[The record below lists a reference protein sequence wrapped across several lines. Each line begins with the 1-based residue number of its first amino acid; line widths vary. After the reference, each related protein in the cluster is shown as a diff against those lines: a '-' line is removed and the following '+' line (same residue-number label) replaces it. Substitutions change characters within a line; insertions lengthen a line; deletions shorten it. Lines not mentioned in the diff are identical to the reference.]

1 MKKTL
6 LALALAGSLGALA
19 TSASAAEA
27 QVYGV
32 IDLGLTYLYSDA
44 DHNGVDGSGSL
55 KMTNAQEFGSRF
67 GIRGSEDLGNGTK
80 LSFVLE
86 NGFEADTGSLDQNGR
101 LFGREASLTWSG
113 DFGALAAGRLP
124 IFGSVLSANGLF
136 RAIDPLFANYTSAFG
151 SGAVTASLWTRVDN
165 AVSYRSPTVAGFTGY
180 AMYSFKNDSKV
191 DTTSREGMAD
201 ADRYASLAVR
211 FQQGPVEAVL
221 VADTTMYGNNR
232 HSGTTKLPDH
242 DDGVTVTLGGNYTL
256 DNGVKFLGFYQYFED
271 QSLNTAQRAGVMS
284 DGFKQ
289 LDGGLQ
295 YGFVT
300 GYGFNVGVH
309 VPVAGGVAKVMAGH
323 RDMHN
328 QGNVDFKRTMAAVGY
343 DYNLSKRTAVY
354 AMGGWSQEKVELHD
368 AAGTEATPWGYELT
382 VGMVHRF

>member
-6 LALALAGSLGALA
+6 LALALAGSLSALA

-32 IDLGLTYLYSDA
+32 IDVGLTYMHTDSDLPNA
-44 DHNGVDGSGSL
+44 DATDNL
-55 KMTNAQEFGSRF
+55 TMTNAQEFGSRF
-67 GIRGSEDLGNGTK
+67 GIRGSEDLGNGSK
-80 LSFVLE
+80 ISFVLE
-86 NGFEADTGSLDQNGR
+86 NGFKSDTGELDQSGR

-113 DFGALAAGRLP
+113 DFGALTAGRLP

-136 RAIDPLFANYTSAFG
+136 RAVDPLFANYTSAFG
-151 SGAVTASLWTRVDN
+151 SGHVSASMWTRVDN

-180 AMYSFKNDSKV
+180 AMYSFKNDSKA

-221 VADTTMYGNNR
+221 VADTTMYGNQRTN
-232 HSGTTKLPDH
+232 KFN
-242 DDGVTVTLGGNYTL
+242 DDGVTVTLGGNYKF
-256 DNGVKFLGFYQYFED
+256 DNGVKLVGFYQYFED
-271 QSLNTAQRAGVMS
+271 QELVTVIRGGIEKATVQEAG
-284 DGFKQ
+284 G
-289 LDGGLQ
+289 

-300 GYGFNVGVH
+300 GYGFNVGVN
-309 VPVAGGVAKVMAGH
+309 VPVAGGVAKAMIGH

-328 QGNVDFKRTMAAVGY
+328 QAEVDFKRTIGAVGY

-354 AMGGWSQEKVELHD
+354 AMGGYSYSKIET
-368 AAGTEATPWGYELT
+368 AATEYKPSGCEIT

>member
-19 TSASAAEA
+19 ASACAAET

-32 IDLGLTYLYSDA
+32 IDVGLTYLYSDA
-44 DHNGVDGSGSL
+44 DHNGADGSGSL

-86 NGFEADTGSLDQNGR
+86 NGFQSDTGGLDQNGR

-124 IFGSVLSANGLF
+124 IFGSVLSTNGLF
-136 RAIDPLFANYTSAFG
+136 RAVDPLFANYTSAFG
-151 SGAVTASLWTRVDN
+151 SGAVSASLWTRVDN

-180 AMYSFKNDSKV
+180 AMYSFKNDDVV

-201 ADRYASLAVR
+201 ADRYGSLAVR
-211 FQQGPVEAVL
+211 FQHGPVEAVL

-232 HSGTTKLPDH
+232 HAGTMKLADH

-256 DNGVKFLGFYQYFED
+256 GNGVKFLGFYQYFED
-271 QSLNTAQRAGVMS
+271 QSLNTAQRAGVIS
-284 DGFKQ
+284 A
-289 LDGGLQ
+289 GLAELKTT

-309 VPVAGGVAKVMAGH
+309 VPVAGGVAKAMVGH

-328 QGNVDFKRTMAAVGY
+328 EQNVDFKRTMAAVGY

-354 AMGGWSQEKVELHD
+354 AMGGWSQEEVEL

>member
-6 LALALAGSLGALA
+6 LALALAGSLSALA
-19 TSASAAEA
+19 TSASAADA

-32 IDLGLTYLYSDA
+32 IDLGLSYIYSDA
-44 DHNGVDGSGSL
+44 DHAGVDGSGTL

-86 NGFEADTGSLDQNGR
+86 NGFEADTGSLEQNSR

-136 RAIDPLFANYTSAFG
+136 RAVDPLFANYTSAFG
-151 SGAVTASLWTRVDN
+151 SGAVSASMWTRVDN

-180 AMYSFKNDSKV
+180 AMYSFKNDSKA

-221 VADTTMYGNNR
+221 VADTTMYGNQRTN
-232 HSGTTKLPDH
+232 KFN
-242 DDGVTVTLGGNYTL
+242 DDGVTVTLGGNYKF
-256 DNGVKFLGFYQYFED
+256 DNGVKLVGFYQYFED
-271 QSLNTAQRAGVMS
+271 QELSTVQRAGVIS
-284 DGFKQ
+284 AGLKQ
-289 LDGGLQ
+289 LNNQQ

-300 GYGFNVGVH
+300 GYGFNVGVN

>member
-6 LALALAGSLGALA
+6 LAFALMGSFGALA
-19 TSASAAEA
+19 TSVSAAEA

-32 IDLGLTYLYSDA
+32 IDVGLTYTHTDSDLPNKDA
-44 DHNGVDGSGSL
+44 TDNVA
-55 KMTNAQEFGSRF
+55 MTNAQEFGSRF
-67 GIRGSEDLGNGTK
+67 GIRGSEDLGNGSK

-86 NGFEADTGSLDQNGR
+86 NGFQSDTGSLDQNGR

-113 DFGALAAGRLP
+113 SFGALAAGRLP

-136 RAIDPLFANYTSAFG
+136 RAVDPLFANYTSAFG
-151 SGAVTASLWTRVDN
+151 SGHVSASMWTRVDN

-232 HSGTTKLPDH
+232 HANGNKLSDH

-256 DNGVKFLGFYQYFED
+256 GNGVKFVGFYQYFED
-271 QSLNTAQRAGVMS
+271 QELNTNQRGGIEKDTVLEAG
-284 DGFKQ
+284 G
-289 LDGGLQ
+289 

-309 VPVAGGVAKVMAGH
+309 VPVAGGVAKAMVGH

-328 QGNVDFKRTMAAVGY
+328 QSNVDFKRTIGAVGY

-354 AMGGWSQEKVELHD
+354 AMGGYSYSKIETAGVEYKPT
-368 AAGTEATPWGYELT
+368 GCEVT

>member
-6 LALALAGSLGALA
+6 LALALASSLGALA

-32 IDLGLTYLYSDA
+32 IDLGLSYIYSDA
-44 DHNGVDGSGSL
+44 DHAGVDGSGTL

-86 NGFEADTGSLDQNGR
+86 NGFEADTGSLEQNSR

-136 RAIDPLFANYTSAFG
+136 RAVDPLFANYTSAFG
-151 SGAVTASLWTRVDN
+151 SGAVSASMWTRVDN

-180 AMYSFKNDSKV
+180 AMYSFKNDSKA

-221 VADTTMYGNNR
+221 VADTTMYGNQRTN
-232 HSGTTKLPDH
+232 KFN
-242 DDGVTVTLGGNYTL
+242 DDGVTVTLGGNYKF
-256 DNGVKFLGFYQYFED
+256 DNGVKLVGFYQYFED
-271 QSLNTAQRAGVMS
+271 QELSTVQRAGVIS
-284 DGFKQ
+284 AGLKQ
-289 LDGGLQ
+289 LNNQ
-295 YGFVT
+295 HFVT
-300 GYGFNVGVH
+300 GYGFNVGVN